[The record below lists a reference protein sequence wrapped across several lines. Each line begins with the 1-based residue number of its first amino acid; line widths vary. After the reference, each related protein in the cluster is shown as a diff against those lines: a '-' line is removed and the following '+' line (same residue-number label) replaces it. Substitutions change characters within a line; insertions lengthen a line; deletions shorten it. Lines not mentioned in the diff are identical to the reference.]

1 MSLNISHLKLSSINP
16 FQKQCQKYNAKIGKA
31 SIENDLTIF
40 MYLVATQ
47 NKNKS
52 SFRGQVGRWGGARVN
67 STTVPSDPK
76 VTNVLVPNLFP
87 IN

>member
-67 STTVPSDPK
+67 STSGT
-76 VTNVLVPNLFP
+76 
-87 IN
+87 I

>member
-1 MSLNISHLKLSSINP
+1 MS
-16 FQKQCQKYNAKIGKA
+16 KYNAKIGKA
-31 SIENDLTIF
+31 SIENDKTIF

-52 SFRGQVGRWGGARVN
+52 SFRDRLAGGVGRELTAPA
-67 STTVPSDPK
+67 VPSDQK
-76 VTNVLVPNLFP
+76 VTNLLVPNLFP